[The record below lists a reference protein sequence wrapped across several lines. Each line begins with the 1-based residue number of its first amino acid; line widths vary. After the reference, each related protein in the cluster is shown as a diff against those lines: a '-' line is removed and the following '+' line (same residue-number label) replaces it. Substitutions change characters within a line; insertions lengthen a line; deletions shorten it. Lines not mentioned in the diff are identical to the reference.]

1 MTSDNAPCTAS
12 VCSPGYIDRM
22 TPFVPANLSG
32 FDHHLTESCLV
43 ARPENPGDLKRLVR
57 ETDLSYIP
65 RGAGRGLADCALNR
79 DDGVILV
86 ERLNRL
92 IDFDSA
98 SGILHCEG
106 GCTLVTIID
115 TFLPRGW
122 FPLITPGTRQVTIGG
137 AIAAD
142 VHGKNHH
149 RDGAFASCVEE
160 FELLVATGESLRCSR
175 SENADVF
182 WATLG
187 GMGLTGAILTARI
200 RLRPV
205 QSAFMDVEYE
215 QSPNLDQT
223 LRRFAATDG
232 QSTYSVAWIDCL
244 ASGDSLGRSVLMR
257 GEHATNQPLQA
268 KPRRQKSIPFSLPS
282 FVLSPLTVK
291 AFNACFYAK
300 HSSAA
305 CVVDYESYF
314 YPLDAIRN
322 YYRLY
327 GKRGFV
333 QYQAVFPK
341 EASHAGLAALLHKLS
356 ESRRASF
363 LAVLKSMGPQNEG
376 LMSFP
381 MEGHT
386 LALDMPYSP
395 DIAGLVHD
403 LDQIVLAHRG
413 RVYLAKDAFLSRD
426 ALERMYPRL
435 HEFLAIK
442 SRLDPRGKIKS
453 SMARRLGLVTDGGP

>member
-1 MTSDNAPCTAS
+1 MTAFA
-12 VCSPGYIDRM
+12 
-22 TPFVPANLSG
+22 PANLSG
-32 FDHHLTESCLV
+32 FDHHLTESCFA
-43 ARPENPGDLKRLVR
+43 ARPEKTEELERLIR
-57 ETDLSYIP
+57 ETQRSYIP

-79 DDGVILV
+79 DGGVVFV
-86 ERLNRL
+86 ERLDRL
-92 IDFDSA
+92 LDFDSTT
-98 SGILHCEG
+98 GTLLCEG
-106 GCTLVTIID
+106 GCTLARIID

-122 FPLITPGTRQVTIGG
+122 FPLVTPGTRQVTVGG

-149 RDGAFASCVEE
+149 RDGAFASCVNE
-160 FELLVATGESLRCSR
+160 FELLTATGETLRCSR
-175 SENADVF
+175 NEHADVF

-187 GMGLTGAILTARI
+187 GMGLTGTILTARI
-200 RLRPV
+200 RLRRV
-205 QSAFMDVEYE
+205 ESAFMTVQYE

-223 LRRFAATDG
+223 LRRFAATDS

-257 GEHATNQPLQA
+257 GEHATNKPLEV

-291 AFNACFYAK
+291 AFNARFYRK
-300 HSSAA
+300 HSNATRL
-305 CVVDYESYF
+305 VDYETYF
-314 YPLDAIRN
+314 YPLDAISN

-333 QYQAVFPK
+333 QYQAVLPK
-341 EASHAGLAALLHKLS
+341 ETSHAGLAALLFKLS
-356 ESRRASF
+356 ESKRASF
-363 LAVLKSMGPQNEG
+363 LAVLKSMGRANEG
-376 LMSFP
+376 LLSFP

-395 DIAGLVHD
+395 DLVGLVRE
-403 LDQIVLAHRG
+403 LDQIVVEHRG
-413 RVYLAKDAFLSRD
+413 RVYLAKDAFLGRD

-435 HEFLAIK
+435 PDFLAIK
-442 SRLDPRGKIKS
+442 SRLDPQGKIKS
-453 SMARRLGLVTDGGP
+453 SMARRLGLVTDGGQ